1 MYSELFQGGD
11 KKDET
16 DQDAAGKKM
25 ADSDSDSDEEEHDN
39 QQKEKGISNKKK
51 KVVFEWKVSLFS
63 FRFQCAYDWVYYL
76 ESIVF

>member
-1 MYSELFQGGD
+1 MLYSELFQGGD

-51 KVVFEWKVSLFS
+51 KVVFE
-63 FRFQCAYDWVYYL
+63 
-76 ESIVF
+76 